1 VYRKIALTVS
11 YVIQPLLIPTL
22 VFTFLIYGAPQLVK
36 VSFFDKRFLLFMV
49 FMTTF
54 MIPLLSIV
62 MMKLTKNIVSF
73 HMESKDERVFPFSMI
88 SLFYMITTYLF
99 YMKFQVDPALILA
112 LAVITIT
119 VILLTSITFF
129 WKISAHMTGIAGLA
143 GIVIAIALKYPS
155 TDYLA
160 VLLSTI
166 FLTGLTGTSRLYL
179 NAHTPLE
186 ISLGVLLGFST
197 CFGAFYWIL

>member
-1 VYRKIALTVS
+1 MI
-11 YVIQPLLIPTL
+11 
-22 VFTFLIYGAPQLVK
+22 
-36 VSFFDKRFLLFMV
+36 

-54 MIPLLSIV
+54 VIPLLSIV
-62 MMKLTKNIVSF
+62 MMKLTKNIGSF

-112 LAVITIT
+112 LAVITIS

-129 WKISAHMTGIAGLA
+129 LKVSAHMTGMAGLLA
-143 GIVIAIALKYPS
+143 IVIAIAIRYP
-155 TDYLA
+155 TNDYLFL
-160 VLLSTI
+160 VLSSTV
-166 FLTGLTGTSRLYL
+166 LTGLIGSSRLYL
-179 NAHTPLE
+179 NAHTPME
-186 ISLGVLLGFST
+186 ILLGFLLGFST